1 MSKGYYNIPFIK
13 LLTLPCHSFS
23 DGIVVS
29 VIYFRAGYE
38 PGHYYGEEEWNGRL
52 LMEQSLAIKC
62 PSIHYHLAGT
72 KKVQQAL
79 ASPGVLKRFIS
90 DDKTIEEVMQLF
102 TRLYSLDMT
111 EEGDAA
117 VELALAEPEKYVLKP
132 QREGGGNNVY
142 GLDIPKALKAMKN
155 NERSAWILMERIF
168 PPISKGY
175 LIRPGG
181 PEVPQVVE
189 LLSELGVFGVV
200 IG

>member
-1 MSKGYYNIPFIK
+1 MIIRI
-13 LLTLPCHSFS
+13 LS
-23 DGIVVS
+23 DGVEVS
-29 VIYFRAGYE
+29 AIYFRAGYE
-38 PGHYYGEEEWNGRL
+38 PGHYFGDKEWEARL
-52 LMEQSLAIKC
+52 RIEQSMAIKC
-62 PSIHYHLAGT
+62 PSIQYHLAGT

-79 ASPGVLKRFIS
+79 ASPGALKRYI
-90 DDKTIEEVMQLF
+90 DDDQTVAAVMEIF
-102 TRLYSLDMT
+102 TRLFSLDLNA
-111 EEGDAA
+111 EGDAA

-142 GLDIPKALKAMKN
+142 GEKIPSALRAMKN

-181 PEVPQVVE
+181 PSPPPVVD